1 MRKRLTGYAVSFNR
15 RHRRHG
21 QLFQNRN
28 KSILCQEAFER
39 LIKRMAK
46 LFEISPKE
54 LLPGG
59 KHTKTVKARSVVC
72 YWGNRELGMSTIE
85 LTKKM
90 NISQP
95 TASQSVVR
103 GQKIARA
110 EKLAFLELRNQYSNG
125 RPSKSRAFF
134 GHRPHG
140 YDSIE
145 GKPLL
150 PA

>member
-1 MRKRLTGYAVSFNR
+1 MPRKARIDAPGALHHIIVRGIERILSEGDFVEAVLKAAQEKLDRKYHVQSRGYS
-15 RHRRHG
+15 
-21 QLFQNRN
+21 
-28 KSILCQEAFER
+28 FER
-39 LIKRMAK
+39 LIKRVAK

-54 LLPGG
+54 LLSGG

-85 LTKKM
+85 LSKKM

-110 EKLAFLELRNQYSNG
+110 EKLAFLE
-125 RPSKSRAFF
+125 
-134 GHRPHG
+134 
-140 YDSIE
+140 
-145 GKPLL
+145 
-150 PA
+150 